1 MDCTQDFIDQVRS
14 VYICLLTWTVH
25 WILLIK
31 WGRFTSAYWHGLYTV
46 MYWSG
51 EVSLHVFI
59 DMDCTQECI
68 DQERSVY
75 MRLLTWAVQG
85 MYWSGEVSLH
95 AFIDMGCTRNVLI
108 KGGQFTCVYWHGLY
122 KECIDQRRSVYMCL
136 LTWTVHSNVLIKGG
150 QFTCAYWQALYG
162 SMTVTLCFISHRFG
176 KSGRLSWRLS
186 APRAR

>member
-1 MDCTQDFIDQVRS
+1 MDCTLDFIDQGRS
-14 VYICLLTWTVH
+14 VYMCLLTWTVH
-25 WILLIK
+25 RNVLIRR
-31 WGRFTSAYWHGLYTV
+31 GQFTCVYWHGLYT
-46 MYWSG
+46 
-51 EVSLHVFI
+51 
-59 DMDCTQECI
+59 ECI
-68 DQERSVY
+68 DQGRSVY

-95 AFIDMGCTRNVLI
+95 VFTDMDCT
-108 KGGQFTCVYWHGLY
+108 Q
-122 KECIDQRRSVYMCL
+122 ECIDQGRSVYMCL

-150 QFTCAYWQALYG
+150 HFTCAYWQALYG